1 MADDDTIIQNL
12 IQNLAD
18 VFDLKKE
25 DQGSEFR
32 VTVLRHAAQ
41 ALGALDDEEEL
52 EDNKGIPKEDKKR
65 RNADDVDI
73 NEGEKKQK
81 SANDEEMGGDVP
93 SPEGDDGAQGYD
105 EPGLATVEEACVKF
119 RDIKIR
125 DPVDAMRWMIQPLDD
140 AQFFDECFE
149 VKPFFISRPECRDMY
164 QGLFGKEDIERLLDR
179 DGGLLYSIDVDVTR
193 FADDTRENYN
203 YNGESAPRGE
213 RVDGMQDGSSD
224 REYEVADPKVVWQR
238 YKNDGC
244 SVRLLHPQRFV
255 DSLWEVMFYLESYW
269 NCCIGCNAYLTPAG
283 TQGFAPHWDDIDAF
297 VLQLEGKKKWKLYSS
312 VDPSHVLPRYSSKD
326 FDRSELGD
334 VTFDQVLQPGD
345 LLYLPRG
352 VVHEAQ
358 SLPDEDS
365 LHITISAN
373 QRRNIYEFIQSLLPL
388 ATEAA
393 SQLNIKMRR
402 TLHPDFL
409 TACGSLGDPESPGT
423 AQLEEIKDCMQ
434 LVISSAPVEVVA
446 DRWQQEFMIER
457 LPPPPSALNTE
468 KASASGSAGHILDE
482 TSKVKVAC
490 SYAFAIIGD
499 LESVPPN
506 LLICHCLSNPRS
518 GHAITSSPK
527 LESTVPPQLELPVG
541 CLETVQQLLADRDNP
556 IALGAVQA
564 PQSESGVTTLQ
575 VAQGLLDA
583 GLLVPVE

>member
-1 MADDDTIIQNL
+1 MSNCL
-12 IQNLAD
+12 WLA
-18 VFDLKKE
+18 LKIVMV
-25 DQGSEFR
+25 G
-32 VTVLRHAAQ
+32 LRMQ
-41 ALGALDDEEEL
+41 EKLN
-52 EDNKGIPKEDKKR
+52 EDNKRKSGDDANTINV
-65 RNADDVDI
+65 RN
-73 NEGEKKQK
+73 KKQK
-81 SANDEEMGGDVP
+81 YVNDEENE
-93 SPEGDDGAQGYD
+93 EGDIPPPDGDENNDTQGYD

-119 RDIKIR
+119 RDIKIQ

-149 VKPFFISRPECRDMY
+149 TKPFFISRPNCRDMY
-164 QGLFGKEDIERLLDR
+164 QGLFGKEDIEGLLER

-193 FADDTRENYN
+193 FMDNKRENYN
-203 YNGESAPRGE
+203 YNGESAPQLDE
-213 RVDGMQDGSSD
+213 RQAQSSD
-224 REYEVADPKVVWQR
+224 KENEIADPKVVWQR

-255 DSLWEVMFYLESYW
+255 DSLWEIMFYLESYW

-297 VLQLEGKKKWKLYSS
+297 VLQLEGKKRWKLYSS

-334 VTFDQVLQPGD
+334 VTFDQVLEPGD

-365 LHITISAN
+365 LHITISSN
-373 QRRNIYEFIQSLLPL
+373 QRRNIYEFLQSLLPL
-388 ATEAA
+388 ATESA
-393 SQLNIKMRR
+393 SQMNIKMRR

-423 AQLEEIKDCMQ
+423 AQMEEIKDCLQ
-434 LVISSAPVEVVA
+434 LITSSAPVEIVA

-457 LPPPPSALNTE
+457 LPPPPSALNTH
-468 KASASGSAGHILDE
+468 KASASGSTGHILEE
-482 TSKVKVAC
+482 TSKVKVTC
-490 SYAFAIIGD
+490 PYVFSILGD

-518 GHAITSSPK
+518 GHAITSSSK
-527 LESTVPPQLELPVG
+527 LESAVPPQLELPMG
-541 CLETVQQLLADRDNP
+541 CLETVQQLLADVDDP
-556 IALGAVQA
+556 IALSEVQS
-564 PQSESGVTTLQ
+564 PQSECGVTTLQ

>member
-1 MADDDTIIQNL
+1 MQVILNEENKRKVVDD
-12 IQNLAD
+12 ASKD
-18 VFDLKKE
+18 V
-25 DQGSEFR
+25 G
-32 VTVLRHAAQ
+32 
-41 ALGALDDEEEL
+41 
-52 EDNKGIPKEDKKR
+52 N
-65 RNADDVDI
+65 
-73 NEGEKKQK
+73 KKQK
-81 SANDEEMGGDVP
+81 SVNEQENEGMGEDAPLLDGVDV
-93 SPEGDDGAQGYD
+93 AQGYD

-119 RDIKIR
+119 HEIKIR

-149 VKPFFISRPECRDMY
+149 VKPFFISRPNCRDMY
-164 QGLFGKEDIERLLDR
+164 RGLFGKEDIERLLYR
-179 DGGLLYSIDVDVTR
+179 DGGLLYSVDVDVTR
-193 FADDTRENYN
+193 FIDNRRKNYN
-203 YNGESAPRGE
+203 YNGESAPKGE
-213 RVDGMQDGSSD
+213 HVDGMQGQSSERD
-224 REYEVADPKVVWQR
+224 YEVADPKVVWQR

-297 VLQLEGKKKWKLYSS
+297 VLQLEGQKRWKLYSS
-312 VDPSHVLPRYSSKD
+312 VDSTHVLPRYSSKD
-326 FDRSELGD
+326 FDLSELGD

-352 VVHEAQ
+352 VIHEAQ

-388 ATEAA
+388 ATEAV
-393 SQLNIKMRR
+393 SQVNIKMRR

-409 TACGSLGDPESPGT
+409 TACGSLGDPESPGLS
-423 AQLEEIKDCMQ
+423 QLEEIKECVQ
-434 LVISSAPVEVVA
+434 LVTESLPVEMVA

-457 LPPPPSALNTE
+457 LPPPPSALNAE
-468 KASASGSAGHILDE
+468 KASASGSAGCILHE

-490 SYAFAIIGD
+490 PYAFAILGD

-518 GHAITSSPK
+518 GHAISSSSQ
-527 LESTVPPQLELPVG
+527 LESTVPPQLELRLG
-541 CLETVQQLLADRDNP
+541 CLETVQQLLAVRDDS
-556 IALGAVQA
+556 IALSEIQD
-564 PQSESGVTTLQ
+564 PQSESGITTLQ

-583 GLLVPVE
+583 GLLVLVE